1 MNNPKTLERAK
12 QICLGLGVLLFL
24 MAFTANGAPQ
34 QAAAASMGCFMGI
47 ISRICQAE
55 QHYLSK

>member
-1 MNNPKTLERAK
+1 L
-12 QICLGLGVLLFL
+12 
-24 MAFTANGAPQ
+24 AFTANRAPQ

-55 QHYLSK
+55 QHHLSK